1 MLRTVAIVLVL
12 LAAAAVMYVNREWVF
27 ARTSCNSCGAPIAT
41 TKKNPSRSWGASDDR
56 TPPVSAAAPS
66 KKRTSDP
73 RVMNP
78 KVAFAPTQF
87 EDPRFM
93 GTFGVSDVMAPA
105 FADAEYDDDEY
116 DDEYDAEYDAD
127 AEYGLVKDGEI
138 VGKGCMPQKQLSGAR
153 SVMSL
158 PMRSIRPEPQ
168 TLDLVEEGLSSL
180 PAGPVDLVDAKLT
193 PPGMAR
199 PSSEWAFI
207 NYNSQ

>member
-12 LAAAAVMYVNREWVF
+12 LAAAAVIYVNRDWVF
-27 ARTSCNSCGAPIAT
+27 AGASCDSCGARNPP
-41 TKKNPSRSWGASDDR
+41 KKTWNFMSSISDMFR
-56 TPPVSAAAPS
+56 PPAPA
-66 KKRTSDP
+66 KKRTDP

-78 KVAFAPTQF
+78 KVTFAPAQF
-87 EDPRFM
+87 EDPRFL
-93 GTFGVSDVMAPA
+93 GAFGVSDVMAPA
-105 FADAEYDDDEY
+105 FADAEYDDAGD
-116 DDEYDAEYDAD
+116 DAEYDDD

-138 VGKGCMPQKQLSGAR
+138 LGTGKGCMPQKQLSGAR

-158 PMRSIRPEPQ
+158 PMRSVRPEPQ
-168 TLDLVEEGLSSL
+168 TYDLVEEGLSSL

>member
-1 MLRTVAIVLVL
+1 MLRTVVILLVL
-12 LAAAAVMYVNREWVF
+12 LAAAAVMYINRDWVF
-27 ARTSCNSCGAPIAT
+27 AKTSCDSCGAPIT
-41 TKKNPSRSWGASDDR
+41 MPSRSWGAFDDR
-56 TPPVSAAAPS
+56 TPPVSAVSPV
-66 KKRTSDP
+66 KKRASDP
-73 RVMNP
+73 RAMNP
-78 KVAFAPTQF
+78 KVTSAPRQF
-87 EDPRFM
+87 EDPRFL

-105 FADAEYDDDEY
+105 FTDAEYDDGEYDDAEY
-116 DDEYDAEYDAD
+116 DDEYD

-153 SVMSL
+153 SSVMTL
-158 PMRSIRPEPQ
+158 PMRSLRPEPQ

>member
-12 LAAAAVMYVNREWVF
+12 LAAAAVIYVQRDWVF
-27 ARTSCNSCGAPIAT
+27 ARTSCDSCGASISNSPKAWNISNMFSSPSPPT
-41 TKKNPSRSWGASDDR
+41 TKKR
-56 TPPVSAAAPS
+56 T
-66 KKRTSDP
+66 DP

-78 KVAFAPTQF
+78 KVTSTPVQF
-87 EDPRFM
+87 EDPRFL

-105 FADAEYDDDEY
+105 FSDAEYDDEEY
-116 DDEYDAEYDAD
+116 DDEEYDDAEYDDD
-127 AEYGLVKDGEI
+127 AEYGLVKDGDI
-138 VGKGCMPQKQLSGAR
+138 LGTGKGCMPQKQLAGAR

-168 TLDLVEEGLSSL
+168 TYDLVEEGLSSL

>member
-1 MLRTVAIVLVL
+1 MLRTVIIVLVL
-12 LAAAAVMYVNREWVF
+12 LAAAAVIYVKRDWIF
-27 ARTSCNSCGAPIAT
+27 ARASCDSCGAPIT
-41 TKKNPSRSWGASDDR
+41 YPSRAWNISN
-56 TPPVSAAAPS
+56 PIAARR
-66 KKRTSDP
+66 KRADP

-78 KVAFAPTQF
+78 KVAVAPAQF

-93 GTFGVSDVMAPA
+93 GAFGVSDMLAPV
-105 FADAEYDDDEY
+105 FDAEYDEDEE
-116 DDEYDAEYDAD
+116 DEDVYGDD

-138 VGKGCMPQKQLSGAR
+138 VGAGKGCMPQKQLAGAR

-158 PMRSIRPEPQ
+158 PMRSVRPEPQ
-168 TLDLVEEGLSSL
+168 TYDLVEEGLSSL
-180 PAGPVDLVDAKLT
+180 HAGPVDLVDAKLT

>member
-12 LAAAAVMYVNREWVF
+12 LAAAAVMYVNRDWVF
-27 ARTSCNSCGAPIAT
+27 ARTSCNSCGAPM
-41 TKKNPSRSWGASDDR
+41 PSRSWGASDD
-56 TPPVSAAAPS
+56 TVSAAPA

-78 KVAFAPTQF
+78 KVTFAPRQF
-87 EDPRFM
+87 EDPRFL

-105 FADAEYDDDEY
+105 FADGEYDDDEY
-116 DDEYDAEYDAD
+116 DDAD

-138 VGKGCMPQKQLSGAR
+138 VGTGKGCMPQKQLSGAR